1 MLHLQARQII
11 KSDSKKPQHWN
22 VAVRADNERKRTLTA
37 KMRRSPA
44 ILSVYMPIDHATAS
58 SSVTPGPRGPGVVS
72 FNVNAGHFLTTAT
85 RVTSPTWGP
94 PPPCKQALTL
104 LKKWSKVFFSFS
116 MYYLLIVSWLPL
128 CVKLAQLLCKCQQMT
143 KMNNHVPKERL
154 ATSRLN
160 YVLSKATHMTLP

>member
-1 MLHLQARQII
+1 MLQWEQIMRG
-11 KSDSKKPQHWN
+11 KEHWLPKCVVRPPFYLFTCLSTTQQRL
-22 VAVRADNERKRTLTA
+22 VA
-37 KMRRSPA
+37 S
-44 ILSVYMPIDHATAS
+44 
-58 SSVTPGPRGPGVVS
+58 PRGPGVVR